1 MKNNKKHLIIIGFVS
16 VVIFALWFLPLAAR
30 LSFSNKQ
37 ITEVGDIGYGN
48 SLPFISEI
56 VMNVVPDIILQVI
69 FSVVLVVSLFAL
81 GKSLWDKKRSGF
93 LFMIS
98 MIIAAALSTGMSY
111 MFSVPNIFFIP
122 ISLLFL
128 GFALYSSKSINK
140 YALGCAVIFFASM
153 FDILSIVFAMIGI
166 IGIAI
171 AKKKNMKNA
180 LMLSSAMV
188 IMFFVIHLVSGISFI
203 PGYADYITVPQT
215 IILGFGRLDGI
226 AVMAF
231 LLSVISFFYSWQ
243 KSPLWKLVIMMFLVS
258 FALSF
263 VFSGAIFYLSL
274 FAIFL
279 VSEVFYNLIRKKTFM
294 NYLILAVFVAGL
306 AFSYYQF
313 AEAMISLANL

>member
-1 MKNNKKHLIIIGFVS
+1 MKNSKKHLIIIGFVS
-16 VVIFALWFLPLAAR
+16 VIIFALWFLPLAAR

-56 VMNVVPDIILQVI
+56 VMNAVPDIILQVI

>member
-1 MKNNKKHLIIIGFVS
+1 MKNSKKHLIIIGFVS
-16 VVIFALWFLPLAAR
+16 VIIFALWFLPLAAR

-37 ITEVGDIGYGN
+37 ITEVGDIGYGD

-56 VMNVVPDIILQVI
+56 VMNAAPDVVLQVI

-111 MFSVPNIFFIP
+111 LFSVPNIFFIP

-128 GFALYSSKSINK
+128 GFALYSSKSVNK

-203 PGYADYITVPQT
+203 PSYVDDTTVPQI

-243 KSPLWKLVIMMFLVS
+243 KSPMWKLVIMMFLVS

-306 AFSYYQF
+306 TFSYYQF
-313 AEAMISLANL
+313 AESMISLANI